1 LLGEL
6 LAIDDHECRD
16 AVMGDERAGD
26 HGLADRRRR
35 RENADLV
42 RAKRVEGLLLNLRQH
57 ATKHVGA
64 GFKLRPDVDH
74 FETASGI
81 GHDALHIGQQSP
93 REMQ

>member
-1 LLGEL
+1 MLGEF
-6 LAIDDHECRD
+6 LAIDDHECRH

-26 HGLADRRRR
+26 HGLADRRRL
-35 RENADLV
+35 RENAGLV
-42 RAKRVEGLLLNLRQH
+42 RGTRVESLLLDLRQH
-57 ATKHVGA
+57 ATKHEGA
-64 GFKLRPDVDH
+64 GFKLRPDVDQ